1 MARGL
6 IAWTELFGA
15 VSFDI
20 FNRLDGIIVDRDAW
34 FDHQV
39 TALTRYV
46 GLRP

>member
-1 MARGL
+1 M

-15 VSFDI
+15 VSFEV
-20 FNRLDGIIVDRDAW
+20 FGRLNGMIYDRDAW

-39 TALTRYV
+39 LTMSRLV